1 MLAQMEPQCERR
13 PMSTAITTLE
23 RFAAKQAGPHEVMR
37 ALASHPDYFV
47 PIGFAPTLGRS
58 EFDRIVMLSTR
69 GGPPEGELYVFTDES
84 CLDLVVKQPM
94 GSFVT
99 PVSGIE
105 LFCALP
111 SNQPLKLKVN
121 PGGKL
126 EHFWFVSAEA
136 ISLARLWGRAIRL
149 ETLLGNPSLSKDG
162 LHAALRTFEAFT
174 ILVHPNDAVATAQG
188 LGGYKNPAMVFTSPD
203 SFERV
208 LAQAP
213 DMRVEHLG
221 AKALFELLP
230 RAGVDGI
237 AFNPLGPGP
246 KAFFPLSL
254 GVSVLQ
260 LA

>member
-1 MLAQMEPQCERR
+1 
-13 PMSTAITTLE
+13 MSTALTTLE

-37 ALASHPDYFV
+37 ALASHPGYFV

-58 EFDRIVMLSTR
+58 EFDRIVMLSTQ
-69 GGPPEGELYVFTDES
+69 GGPPAGELYVFTDEA
-84 CLDLVVKQPM
+84 CLDLVSAQPM

-111 SNQPLKLKVN
+111 TNQPLKLKVN
-121 PGGKL
+121 PGGTL

-149 ETLLGNPSLSKDG
+149 ETLLANPALSKDG

-188 LGGYKNPAMVFTSPD
+188 LGGYQNPAMVFTSPD

-213 DMRVEHLG
+213 AMRVEHLG

-237 AFNPLGPGP
+237 VFNPLGPGP
-246 KAFFPLSL
+246 RAFFPLSL